1 MAYTYLGMMVFH
13 CFNRN
18 TSIPQDMSEIFD
30 LYFTPPINCFTS
42 LLSLVF
48 LLMQTSR
55 RLIES
60 LFISIFTGKMNVAHY
75 LLGVTYYILVST
87 ALAAPFFQSSKS
99 DEGWCDSCK
108 HSFASVRWYQY
119 FAMVMFVWASWHQ
132 WKCHIILAM
141 LRQSPSG
148 QITKVYRIP
157 YGDWFEFVSSPHY
170 LAEIVIYLSL
180 FILQKA
186 CNIYFGLILLFT
198 IQNLTIGATVTHGW
212 YKNKFKEYPN
222 SRYRIF
228 PFIY

>member
-1 MAYTYLGMMVFH
+1 MFSESSSCLYILPIFYLMQWWIFCFLLRLFIHFYLVGTLMAYTYLGMMVFH

-99 DEGWCDSCK
+99 DEGKDNK
-108 HSFASVRWYQY
+108 GFY
-119 FAMVMFVWASWHQ
+119 F
-132 WKCHIILAM
+132 
-141 LRQSPSG
+141 
-148 QITKVYRIP
+148 YR
-157 YGDWFEFVSSPHY
+157 GHKRR
-170 LAEIVIYLSL
+170 L
-180 FILQKA
+180 
-186 CNIYFGLILLFT
+186 
-198 IQNLTIGATVTHGW
+198 
-212 YKNKFKEYPN
+212 KNAWDAN
-222 SRYRIF
+222 CW
-228 PFIY
+228 